1 MLVSKIQSLSY
12 VNHRPLNKQQSNKQ
26 TNNNMFAMQNP
37 IQGSFAKIPLG
48 YTWQVPSKICGQLF
62 HKLHTN
68 FPALRDWRY
77 S

>member
-37 IQGSFAKIPLG
+37 MQGSFAKIPLG
-48 YTWQVPSKICGQLF
+48 YTFG
-62 HKLHTN
+62 TN
-68 FPALRDWRY
+68 ISFTNYYDPNRTILDIGIY
-77 S
+77 